1 MTDYPCICILSVG
14 KLKPKYFQYNW
25 NTERTWANCFQ
36 KLKFL
41 SIKLWLLENHY
52 ANSSLIPFQIIRN
65 DIQCIFWN
73 SSNGITELRADE
85 TKTTTTKNEKFAISA
100 NIQIQIGVVKHA
112 LSTVF
117 DHFKA
122 NQFVICASV
131 CAWSCNDSFYDNMQK
146 PKRMH
151 TIFRWQKP
159 NKFIWKWALSSKLSA
174 KNSIKNGLIRNDQM
188 HYALHH
194 WIYQCPTKCI
204 HSHINWIK
212 QSFSLSIEFWATSLE
227 AGFEWL

>member
-52 ANSSLIPFQIIRN
+52 ANSSLISIQIIQN

-73 SSNGITELRADE
+73 SSNGITELRADG
-85 TKTTTTKNEKFAISA
+85 TKTTTMKNEKFAISA

-117 DHFKA
+117 NHFKA
-122 NQFVICASV
+122 NQFVICACV
-131 CAWSCNDSFYDNMQK
+131 CVYKVATIHFMIICKSQKECTQFSADKSQTNSFENE
-146 PKRMH
+146 
-151 TIFRWQKP
+151 
-159 NKFIWKWALSSKLSA
+159 L
-174 KNSIKNGLIRNDQM
+174 
-188 HYALHH
+188 
-194 WIYQCPTKCI
+194 YQTNCRPEIPLKMD
-204 HSHINWIK
+204 
-212 QSFSLSIEFWATSLE
+212 
-227 AGFEWL
+227 